1 MYTCAPA
8 HSFTCNESM
17 HNRTFTLVMSNVS
30 WNDGWS
36 HIVQTVLCYSEWKEC
51 VCIIHELYIVL
62 CHHND
67 CDCMATWSQT
77 TDINN
82 KQNQTCELHRCI
94 QIKQPWTNLDTNH
107 LAVHKLEHK
116 SLHALYYST
125 FSNNYRCRY
134 GSINYCG
141 YAHPQQGKWSQP
153 KELHRRPQLQCSDQ
167 LQSVRNV
174 LHPQSH
180 LWQQHPGPA
189 GGVLGRILW
198 GVQPLL
204 LYPPPAIPLSYA
216 PPLLYPLSPSS
227 LYPLISMPL
236 PFSIPISLCPPCT
249 LWPISV
255 VHDIYYLLPIA
266 ETVQQ

>member
-1 MYTCAPA
+1 MSHEMMGEA
-8 HSFTCNESM
+8 
-17 HNRTFTLVMSNVS
+17 TLCK
-30 WNDGWS
+30 
-36 HIVQTVLCYSEWKEC
+36 LCYATLSGRNVC
-51 VCIIHELYIVL
+51 VLFMNCISYFVITMTVTAWPNGHKPLTSTISRIKHVN
-62 CHHND
+62 C
-67 CDCMATWSQT
+67 T
-77 TDINN
+77 
-82 KQNQTCELHRCI
+82 RCI